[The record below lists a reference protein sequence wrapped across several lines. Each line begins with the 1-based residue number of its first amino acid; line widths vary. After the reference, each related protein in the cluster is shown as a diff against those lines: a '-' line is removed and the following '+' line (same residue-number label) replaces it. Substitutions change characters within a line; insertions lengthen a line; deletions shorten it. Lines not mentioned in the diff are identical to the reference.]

1 MRSGALVPG
10 DGDFY
15 AVGMGVY
22 AVRVLVSWC
31 PGFLVSWF
39 PGFLVSWF
47 LLRLTDRICALGI
60 SDRFQTFGISDL
72 FILGTGTR
80 IPYGWLVDS

>member
-47 LLRLTDRICALGI
+47 LLRLTDGICALGI
-60 SDRFQTFGISDL
+60 QTDFKLSGFPICSS
-72 FILGTGTR
+72 LGQAPGYR
-80 IPYGWLVDS
+80 MAG